1 MSGSDGLTETE
12 ITARIAESFARQGLM
27 HTLGASLASVA
38 PGAVTIR
45 MPFSPAISQQHGF
58 AHAGS
63 IATIVDSACGYAAL
77 TLMPPDKA
85 VLTSEFKINLLAP
98 AMGTHFEAVG
108 KVLRAGRRV
117 HVVQGEAYAIDGASR
132 KQVAVM
138 LATMM
143 VIEGDTGLKS

>member
-1 MSGSDGLTETE
+1 MSTPFEPQDPDF
-12 ITARIAESFARQGLM
+12 ADRVRASFGRQAAM
-27 HTLGASLASVA
+27 ATLGATLAEVQAGRVA
-38 PGAVTIR
+38 ITLPWAAHLT
-45 MPFSPAISQQHGF
+45 QQHGF
-58 AHAGS
+58 LHAG
-63 IATIVDSACGYAAL
+63 IVSTALDSACGYAAL
-77 TLMPPDKA
+77 TLMPADKA

-98 AMGTHFEAVG
+98 AIGTHFEAMG